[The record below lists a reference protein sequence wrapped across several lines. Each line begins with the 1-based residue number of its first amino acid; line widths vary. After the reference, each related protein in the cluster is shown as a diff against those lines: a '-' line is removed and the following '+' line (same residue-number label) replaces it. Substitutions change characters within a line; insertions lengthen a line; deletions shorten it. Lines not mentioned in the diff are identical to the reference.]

1 MKLGFYVC
9 LCDGTAVWKQIC
21 KQILCLHSLTQFCF
35 LFFEILS
42 RCEPRKIQKQKEKR
56 QKNEPSCS
64 VKVAQGWENE
74 NGFPPLTGLQLLG
87 FGVQKADQLRW
98 TCQEGRQ
105 EKDCFFFF
113 LFDAAVII
121 SWVCETQRRLKCP
134 LMACLISEWQFCQ
147 LGLDWSLCLRA
158 ICFQR
163 CFCNQKKVKH
173 SSYEVA
179 ELNTVN

>member
-21 KQILCLHSLTQFCF
+21 KQILCLHSLTQF
-35 LFFEILS
+35 LFFVFWDSLQMWTPEDP
-42 RCEPRKIQKQKEKR
+42 ETKKKNK
-56 QKNEPSCS
+56 KNEPSCS

-113 LFDAAVII
+113 FLFDAAVII

-158 ICFQR
+158 ICFLQVT
-163 CFCNQKKVKH
+163 KKR
-173 SSYEVA
+173 
-179 ELNTVN
+179 LNTPVTK

>member
-42 RCEPRKIQKQKEKR
+42 RCEPRKIQKQKKKTTKKR
-56 QKNEPSCS
+56 AKLLC
-64 VKVAQGWENE
+64 KGCAGLGKWERISSSYR
-74 NGFPPLTGLQLLG
+74 FTTAR
-87 FGVQKADQLRW
+87 VWRS
-98 TCQEGRQ
+98 EGRSA
-105 EKDCFFFF
+105 EVNVSGRKTGKGLFFFF

-163 CFCNQKKVKH
+163 CFCNQKKG
-173 SSYEVA
+173 
-179 ELNTVN
+179 

>member
-1 MKLGFYVC
+1 MVDLNGWSLVFTSAFATAL
-9 LCDGTAVWKQIC
+9 LCENKSVNRSSACTVW
-21 KQILCLHSLTQFCF
+21 HSFCF

-42 RCEPRKIQKQKEKR
+42 RCEPRKIQKQKNP

-113 LFDAAVII
+113 FLFDAAVII

-158 ICFQR
+158 ICFLQVT
-163 CFCNQKKVKH
+163 KKR
-173 SSYEVA
+173 
-179 ELNTVN
+179 LNTPVTK

>member
-1 MKLGFYVC
+1 MVDLNGWSLVFTSAFATAL
-9 LCDGTAVWKQIC
+9 LCENKSVNRSSACTVW
-21 KQILCLHSLTQFCF
+21 HSFCF
-35 LFFEILS
+35 LRFSPDVNPGRS
-42 RCEPRKIQKQKEKR
+42 RNKKNPK
-56 QKNEPSCS
+56 KNEPSCS

-113 LFDAAVII
+113 FLFDAAVII

-158 ICFQR
+158 ICFLQVT
-163 CFCNQKKVKH
+163 KKR
-173 SSYEVA
+173 
-179 ELNTVN
+179 LNTPVTK